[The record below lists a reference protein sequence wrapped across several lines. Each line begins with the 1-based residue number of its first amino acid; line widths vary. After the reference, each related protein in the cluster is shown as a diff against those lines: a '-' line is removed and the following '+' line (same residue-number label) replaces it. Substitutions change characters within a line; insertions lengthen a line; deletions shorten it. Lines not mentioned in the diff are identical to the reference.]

1 MTTPVLPK
9 PPGCTLPPL
18 GSFLS
23 AQHMRGAGA
32 RYFASVRTKIMRDAY
47 AVAWK
52 ALENL
57 WFGKIR
63 MGRNA
68 CDASR

>member
-1 MTTPVLPK
+1 
-9 PPGCTLPPL
+9 
-18 GSFLS
+18 
-23 AQHMRGAGA
+23 MRGAGA

>member
-1 MTTPVLPK
+1 
-9 PPGCTLPPL
+9 
-18 GSFLS
+18 
-23 AQHMRGAGA
+23 
-32 RYFASVRTKIMRDAY
+32 MRDAY

-52 ALENL
+52 ALENQ

-68 CDASR
+68 CDA